1 MQDNIKENILNEL
14 KRKDGKRIIICQ
26 TGFISTKFLENCLN
40 YRIEYDTLTIQ
51 DEKEGV
57 YLSINLNQVYK
68 YEIKDSKIKIYL
80 DNDSIIIISE
90 D

>member
-26 TGFISTKFLENCLN
+26 TGFISTKFLVNCLN

-51 DEKEGV
+51 DEKE
-57 YLSINLNQVYK
+57 
-68 YEIKDSKIKIYL
+68 
-80 DNDSIIIISE
+80 
-90 D
+90 

>member
-1 MQDNIKENILNEL
+1 MQDKMRENIINDL
-14 KRKDGKRIIICQ
+14 KKKDGKRIDICQ
-26 TGFISTKFLENCLN
+26 TGFISTKFLVNCLS
-40 YRIEYDTLTIQ
+40 YKIDIDTLTIE

-68 YEIKDSKIKIYL
+68 YEIKDNKTKIYL
-80 DNDSIIIISE
+80 DNDTVIIISE

>member
-1 MQDNIKENILNEL
+1 MRNK
-14 KRKDGKRIIICQ
+14 GV
-26 TGFISTKFLENCLN
+26 
-40 YRIEYDTLTIQ
+40 TLTIQ

>member
-1 MQDNIKENILNEL
+1 MQDKMRENILNDL
-14 KRKDGKRIIICQ
+14 KRKDGKRIVICQ
-26 TGFISTKFLENCLN
+26 TGFISTKFLVNCLS
-40 YRIEYDTLTIQ
+40 YKIDIDTLTIE

-68 YEIKDSKIKIYL
+68 YEIKDYKTKIYL
-80 DNDSIIIISE
+80 DNDTVIIISE

>member
-1 MQDNIKENILNEL
+1 MQDKMRENILNDL
-14 KRKDGKRIIICQ
+14 KRKDGKRIVICQ
-26 TGFISTKFLENCLN
+26 TGFISTKFLVNCLS
-40 YRIEYDTLTIQ
+40 YKIDIDTLTIE

-68 YEIKDSKIKIYL
+68 YEIKDNKTKIYL
-80 DNDSIIIISE
+80 DNDTVIIISE